1 MRVIHIT
8 RRRMALMSL
17 ALGLVIGSALLL
29 AGCFGGD
36 KETEFI
42 TAATNEERVAYLEAL
57 GWQVEPQPIEK
68 LDLQLPEKLE
78 GEWDA
83 YAKLQKGQGLPFS
96 EFAGQAVKRYT
107 YTVSN
112 YPEIPQGV
120 QANLYLWGDQII
132 GGDVIF
138 TGQGGFQTD
147 LAFPKA

>member
-36 KETEFI
+36 KETEVI

-57 GWQVEPQPIEK
+57 GWQVEPQPIET

-107 YTVSN
+107 YSVTN